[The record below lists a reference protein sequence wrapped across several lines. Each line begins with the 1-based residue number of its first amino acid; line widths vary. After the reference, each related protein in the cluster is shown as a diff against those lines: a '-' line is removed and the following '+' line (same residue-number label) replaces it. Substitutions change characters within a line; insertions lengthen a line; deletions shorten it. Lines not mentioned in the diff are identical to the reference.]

1 MSKEKIKGFML
12 FVDQRAAIECLPDSL
27 AGKLLKACYA
37 YADDGSLPTFE
48 EPLLMP
54 VFLMTKTQID
64 NSKLAYEK
72 RCSVNK
78 ANAQKRYA
86 SKKDSSITTASDG
99 MQSHSAESDG
109 TRSDAMAAKN
119 NPNNKDNTKS
129 KDNHNDMSNDYIIDG
144 ESNLS
149 FDKAWEIYGKTVGN
163 KKTLRE
169 MWNTLT
175 EADKASAMEYIPLY
189 VASRPEVKY
198 RKNFENFLNQRVW
211 ETEPIMSNTNTV
223 THETD
228 KVNKS
233 DCCWQPATEDE
244 QYAKLDAIADSMY
257 PVARM
262 QSP

>member
-64 NSKLAYEK
+64 SSKLAYEK

-86 SKKDSSITTASDG
+86 QKKEVPSITASDG
-99 MQSHSAESDG
+99 MQLHPIVSDG
-109 TRSDAMAAKN
+109 IHSDAMAAKN
-119 NPNNKDNTKS
+119 NPNNKDNSKS
-129 KDNHNDMSNDYIIDG
+129 KDNHNDMSNDNIMDD
-144 ESNLS
+144 ESDLS
-149 FDKAWEIYGKTVGN
+149 FDKAWGIYGKTVGN
-163 KKTLRE
+163 KNTLRE
-169 MWNTLT
+169 MWNALT
-175 EADKASAMEYIPLY
+175 DEDKASAMEYIPLY
-189 VASRPEVKY
+189 VDSRPEVRY

-211 ETEPIMSNTNTV
+211 ETEPIMSNTKTIA
-223 THETD
+223 HETD
-228 KVNKS
+228 KIDRS
-233 DCCWQPATEDE
+233 GYRWQPATEDDE
-244 QYAKLDAIADSMY
+244 YAKLSAIANSMF

-262 QSP
+262 QNP